1 MGFVSP
7 DFVGI
12 HHQRGYQWIGFRER
26 PQETIGL
33 YPPQK
38 KRLSCTMI
46 QSWDLGAFGA
56 PASGREIERV
66 GTSELP
72 KFRKWAT
79 KKKGMSGGIIGFM
92 ETICFSQEING
103 VPVYF
108 PSILGG
114 HTVGEKVWRHGG
126 KIHSWTTCHN
136 TLSILAYRILCSE
149 VAVGSKCFFL
159 ILSNPAG
166 SFPPSYH
173 KISPEFGPTRTCI
186 ERTCVPSFHVAEP

>member
-1 MGFVSP
+1 MGFKKTSWDLMGFVSP

-33 YPPQK
+33 YTTKK

-79 KKKGMSGGIIGFM
+79 KKK
-92 ETICFSQEING
+92 ECQE
-103 VPVYF
+103 VSLASWKPYVF
-108 PSILGG
+108 PR
-114 HTVGEKVWRHGG
+114 K
-126 KIHSWTTCHN
+126 
-136 TLSILAYRILCSE
+136 
-149 VAVGSKCFFL
+149 
-159 ILSNPAG
+159 
-166 SFPPSYH
+166 
-173 KISPEFGPTRTCI
+173 
-186 ERTCVPSFHVAEP
+186 